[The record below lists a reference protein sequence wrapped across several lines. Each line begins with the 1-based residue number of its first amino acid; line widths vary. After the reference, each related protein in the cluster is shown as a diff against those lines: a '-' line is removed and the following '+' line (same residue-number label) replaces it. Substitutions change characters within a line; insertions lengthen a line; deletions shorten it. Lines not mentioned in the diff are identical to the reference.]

1 MISYHI
7 VTSFGISFSVIAC
20 SRAYL
25 VKLVAH
31 IWLSLKASGEKGSK
45 SEKIQKKRGKILRKS
60 QKRKNHKLL
69 SKRESSC
76 KEILAPKTHG
86 RESLHLHA
94 YRLVPSSE
102 SCP

>member
-7 VTSFGISFSVIAC
+7 VTSFGISYSVIAC

-45 SEKIQKKRGKILRKS
+45 SEKIQKIRKERQAFKQEPKEKESQASKHREFMKRNTCAKDTWKGKPT
-60 QKRKNHKLL
+60 
-69 SKRESSC
+69 
-76 KEILAPKTHG
+76 LA
-86 RESLHLHA
+86 
-94 YRLVPSSE
+94 
-102 SCP
+102 CI